1 MGARLARGT
10 SGPVFTKELDP
21 GSRKHGERRPA
32 VWQARAR
39 ICLLDGEQVM
49 IERRSSTKQGA
60 QKRLGDAISAR
71 LDREAQEVGSRA
83 LVTLRASAEQWLLDL
98 ADDHGLAP
106 KTRQVYRDVVG
117 KHVLSHRLARKPIA
131 AITAGQLEDLLRSI
145 GRPGAA
151 KTCRTALSRIFARA
165 ARHGQ
170 IPRNIVRDMET
181 VRLRPQASPREH
193 DRALTNE
200 EAITLLLTAYRGP
213 RWRAPGPGNPRGTD
227 LADLLA
233 FMLSTG
239 LRIGEAAAV
248 RPADV
253 DLENM
258 QLRISGNITRI
269 RGQGLVR
276 SATKTKSS
284 IRTLP
289 IHPRTA
295 ALVRRRLRARGP
307 LSAHDLVGPL
317 FPSAAGT
324 WRDPSNTAKLVD
336 TLMTLAGLPW
346 ATSHTLR
353 RTVLTRLGDRGVP
366 LRLIADLAGHANP
379 SMTARIYLGR
389 RGVDDQLRAAL

>member
-10 SGPVFTKELDP
+10 AGPVFTKELDP

-39 ICLLDGEQVM
+39 VCLLDGEQVM
-49 IERRSSTKQGA
+49 IERRASTKRAA
-60 QKRLGDAISAR
+60 QERLGDAIAAR
-71 LDREAQEVGSRA
+71 LDKDTQEQSSRA
-83 LVTLRASAEQWLLDL
+83 SVTLRASTEQWLQDL
-98 ADDHGLAP
+98 AIDHGLAE
-106 KTRQVYRDVVG
+106 KTRQIYRDVVS
-117 KHVLSHRLARKPIA
+117 KHVLPHHLARKPIA
-131 AITAGQLEDLLRSI
+131 AINAGQLEDLLRGI

-165 ARHGQ
+165 VRHGQ
-170 IPRNIVRDMET
+170 CGRNIVRDMEA
-181 VRLRPQASPREH
+181 VRIKPQASGRQH
-193 DRALTNE
+193 DRALTDE
-200 EAITLLLTAYRGP
+200 EAVRLLLTAYRRP
-213 RWRAPGPGNPRGTD
+213 RYRAPGPGNRRGTD

-239 LRIGEAAAV
+239 LRVGEAAAV
-248 RPADV
+248 RPVDV
-253 DLENM
+253 DLQGL
-258 QLRISGNITRI
+258 QLHIGGNITRI
-269 RGQGLVR
+269 RGRGLIR
-276 SATKTKSS
+276 SGTKTKSS
-284 IRTLP
+284 VRTLP

-295 ALVRRRLRARGP
+295 ALVRRRVATLGTD
-307 LSAHDLVGPL
+307 AHAQVGPL

-336 TLMTLAGLPW
+336 ELMAEAGLPW

-379 SMTARIYLGR
+379 SMTASVYLGR
-389 RGVDDQLRAAL
+389 RGIDDQLRRAL